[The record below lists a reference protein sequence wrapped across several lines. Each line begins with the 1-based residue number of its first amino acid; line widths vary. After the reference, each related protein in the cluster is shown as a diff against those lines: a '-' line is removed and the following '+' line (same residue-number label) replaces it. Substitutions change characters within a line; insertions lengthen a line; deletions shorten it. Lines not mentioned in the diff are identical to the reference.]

1 MAEIVILIN
10 IAGAVALL
18 MWGTYVIRTGMMRTF
33 GAKLRSFLG
42 RWLTN
47 RFSGFGAGFVLSS
60 LLQSSTAATLLVSGL
75 QKKGLVST
83 AIALAAVIGANFGS
97 AVMVRV
103 LSLNI
108 DAVSPLLIA
117 VGVYLFMKKSDTAL
131 GQFGRV
137 LMGLG
142 VVMLALTLIGHITT
156 PIKDSAAMM
165 ALFHSIEGNAFFCTV
180 LGIGLAFLCFSSL
193 AVVIIDV
200 GLVAAGVLAV
210 SSGLWI
216 VLGANLG
223 TAFLA
228 SVTTMGSDA
237 MTRRAPMGNTIFRVL
252 CFVIGAA
259 ALILIPEVSRAFES
273 MASDQVIW
281 FHVVF
286 NAVSG
291 VLGLIILN
299 PVAALVDRLLPAA
312 PMVSTGTESLT
323 EDSLSD
329 PETAFHLAEGEIEK
343 TCWFVSEFWRKAGDL
358 ITKNPAV
365 GAVMLLRQDYP
376 MIRQRCHA
384 VNSYL
389 SRIVQTSLT
398 PSEIAR
404 WEELHAKN
412 ADLQSIGH
420 EIDKVIAG
428 LGEHKVK
435 KERFFDEQGEKELL
449 EAHARIADDLKTAL
463 DYLSADDPVKR
474 EAAHKK
480 LLATRK
486 TLNDNELALVQSHMD
501 RVSRGD
507 FKAIETS
514 ALHIALINR
523 FRRLRTKINEL
534 AELSF

>member
-193 AVVIIDV
+193 AVVIIDA

-237 MTRRAPMGNTIFRVL
+237 MT
-252 CFVIGAA
+252 C
-259 ALILIPEVSRAFES
+259 RAFES

>member
-1 MAEIVILIN
+1 
-10 IAGAVALL
+10 
-18 MWGTYVIRTGMMRTF
+18 
-33 GAKLRSFLG
+33 
-42 RWLTN
+42 
-47 RFSGFGAGFVLSS
+47 
-60 LLQSSTAATLLVSGL
+60 
-75 QKKGLVST
+75 
-83 AIALAAVIGANFGS
+83 
-97 AVMVRV
+97 
-103 LSLNI
+103 
-108 DAVSPLLIA
+108 
-117 VGVYLFMKKSDTAL
+117 
-131 GQFGRV
+131 
-137 LMGLG
+137 
-142 VVMLALTLIGHITT
+142 
-156 PIKDSAAMM
+156 
-165 ALFHSIEGNAFFCTV
+165 
-180 LGIGLAFLCFSSL
+180 
-193 AVVIIDV
+193 
-200 GLVAAGVLAV
+200 
-210 SSGLWI
+210 
-216 VLGANLG
+216 
-223 TAFLA
+223 
-228 SVTTMGSDA
+228 
-237 MTRRAPMGNTIFRVL
+237 
-252 CFVIGAA
+252 
-259 ALILIPEVSRAFES
+259 

-286 NAVSG
+286 NAISG
-291 VLGLIILN
+291 VLGLVILN

-343 TCWFVSEFWRKAGDL
+343 TCWFVSEFWRKTGGL

-420 EIDKVIAG
+420 EIDKVVAG

-501 RVSRGD
+501 RVSCGD

-514 ALHIALINR
+514 SLHIALINR

>member
-193 AVVIIDV
+193 AVVIIDA

-329 PETAFHLAEGEIEK
+329 PETASI
-343 TCWFVSEFWRKAGDL
+343 
-358 ITKNPAV
+358 
-365 GAVMLLRQDYP
+365 
-376 MIRQRCHA
+376 
-384 VNSYL
+384 
-389 SRIVQTSLT
+389 SL
-398 PSEIAR
+398 
-404 WEELHAKN
+404 K
-412 ADLQSIGH
+412 G
-420 EIDKVIAG
+420 
-428 LGEHKVK
+428 
-435 KERFFDEQGEKELL
+435 
-449 EAHARIADDLKTAL
+449 
-463 DYLSADDPVKR
+463 
-474 EAAHKK
+474 
-480 LLATRK
+480 
-486 TLNDNELALVQSHMD
+486 
-501 RVSRGD
+501 
-507 FKAIETS
+507 
-514 ALHIALINR
+514 
-523 FRRLRTKINEL
+523 RLRKP
-534 AELSF
+534 AGS